1 MIKNPVF
8 TNYFYPEKKEAIP
21 QNSTNLGNENVQNNI
36 KIPAQKQEGRTL
48 EVKKG
53 FTSIIIPVY
62 LNSYPVFHYTGHCI
76 GSIREHTNRVK
87 TPYEI
92 IFVQNGS
99 REEGGVVEEFN
110 QPSYKQIHCEKF
122 IANKKNLGYAKAV
135 NQGIRIAEGEY
146 IAIINNDTMVF
157 DHWLEDMQEALNNG
171 LDLVM
176 AQPMYGMPFARAIE
190 ANQFREEALGKS
202 VSECFDAF
210 RDFSC
215 VLTKQEVFQ
224 KVGLFNEAFFAY
236 GEDLDLIRRIEKA
249 SGRVASTK
257 RTRIYHCIGATSSS
271 MPETPEIMNQ
281 SKEKLKEIWGE

>member
-1 MIKNPVF
+1 MIKNPAF
-8 TNYFYPEKKEAIP
+8 SQFFHPEIKKEPTIV
-21 QNSTNLGNENVQNNI
+21 TELL
-36 KIPAQKQEGRTL
+36 QKQQSNMSANQQTDIGKKMEI
-48 EVKKG
+48 KKG

-76 GSIREHTNRVK
+76 GSIREHTDRAK

-99 REEGGVVEEFN
+99 REIGGVVEEFDKI
-110 QPSYKQIHCEKF
+110 YCEKF
-122 IANKKNLGYAKAV
+122 ISNKENLGYAKAV

-176 AQPMYGMPFARAIE
+176 AQPMYGMPFARAVE
-190 ANQFREEALGKS
+190 ANRFREDALGKS
-202 VSECFDAF
+202 IPECFDTF

-215 VLTKQEVFQ
+215 VLTKQETFD
-224 KVGLFNEAFFAY
+224 KVGLFNEEFFAY
-236 GEDLDLIRRIEKA
+236 GEDLDLIRRIEK
-249 SGRVASTK
+249 SGGKVASTK
-257 RTRIYHCIGATSSS
+257 RTRIFHVIGGTSNS
-271 MPETPEIMNQ
+271 MPEIPEIMN
-281 SKEKLKEIWGE
+281 KNKEILQRIWGK